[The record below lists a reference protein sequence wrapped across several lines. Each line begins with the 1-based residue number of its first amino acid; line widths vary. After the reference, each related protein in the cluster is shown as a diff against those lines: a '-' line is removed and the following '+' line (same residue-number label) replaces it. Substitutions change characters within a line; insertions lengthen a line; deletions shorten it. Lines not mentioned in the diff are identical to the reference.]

1 MNGKHGAAAG
11 AASSSGPRWPALW
24 VRAALRTAVLQA
36 LESGPLHGY
45 GIALAL
51 KDSGFGRPKGG
62 SLYPILE
69 ELVADGCM
77 VASWQEG
84 DGGPGRKVY
93 ELTDAGSDRLEY
105 ERERWNALAAAL
117 NAVPAARAQD
127 GSSSEAGESR
137 G

>member
-1 MNGKHGAAAG
+1 M
-11 AASSSGPRWPALW
+11 ASSSEPRWPALW

-36 LESGPLHGY
+36 LEPGPLHGY

-51 KDSGFGRPKGG
+51 SDSGFGRPKGG

-69 ELVADGCM
+69 ELVADGYM

-93 ELTDAGSDRLEY
+93 ELTDVGVERLDH
-105 ERERWNALAAAL
+105 ERMQWAALAEAL
-117 NAVPAARAQD
+117 NAGPAARTQNG
-127 GSSSEAGESR
+127 GSSEPGNGGDDGKSA
-137 G
+137 